1 MIIYTD
7 RGYDEL
13 NNNISSIV
21 VFLQGMASFLSPC
34 ILPLM
39 PIYLS
44 YLTGGSLEEIEGGAK
59 KKSILI
65 NSIGFLLGLSL
76 VFTMLGATATAL
88 GKFLYFNSN
97 IIRKFGGLIIIV
109 FGIHHIGIINLNFL
123 NRERRFRVKA
133 KAPKFINSVIL
144 GMAFSF
150 GWTPCISVFLSS
162 VLMMA
167 ASLETY
173 VKGMYLLMIYSLGF
187 SVPFLITALFLNLV
201 LQRITNLDKYLK
213 IIKVVSGI
221 LLIIMGILVYTNKIN
236 VISSIFV

>member
-1 MIIYTD
+1 M
-7 RGYDEL
+7 

-21 VFLQGMASFLSPC
+21 VFFQGMASFLSPC

-44 YLTGGSLEEIEGGAK
+44 YLTGGSLEDIEAGAQRK
-59 KKSILI
+59 AILI
-65 NSIGFLLGLSL
+65 NSLGFLLGLSL

-88 GKFLYFNSN
+88 GRFLLFNNN
-97 IIRKFGGLIIIV
+97 IIRKVGGIVVIV

-123 NRERRFRVKA
+123 NMERKFRFHGKT
-133 KAPKFINSVIL
+133 PKFINSVIL

-150 GWTPCISVFLSS
+150 GWSPCIGPILGS

-167 ASLETY
+167 ANLENY
-173 VKGMYLLMIYSLGF
+173 VKGIYLLMVYSLGF
-187 SVPFLITALFLNLV
+187 SVPFIITAMFLNII
-201 LQRITNLDKYLK
+201 LQRITNLDRYLK

-236 VISSIFV
+236 MISSIFS

>member
-1 MIIYTD
+1 MD
-7 RGYDEL
+7 
-13 NNNISSIV
+13 NNISSIV

-44 YLTGGSLEEIEGGAK
+44 YLTGGSLEEIEGGANR
-59 KKSILI
+59 KSVLI

-76 VFTMLGATATAL
+76 VFIMLGATATTL
-88 GKFLYFNSN
+88 GRFLYFNNN
-97 IIRKFGGLIIIV
+97 IIRKIGGILIIV

-123 NRERRFRVKA
+123 NMERRFKFNA
-133 KAPKFINSVIL
+133 KTPKFINSVLL

-150 GWTPCISVFLSS
+150 GWTPCIGPILGS

-167 ASLETY
+167 ASLEVYT
-173 VKGMYLLMIYSLGF
+173 KGIYLLIIYSIGF
-187 SVPFLITALFLNLV
+187 SVPFLITALFLNVV
-201 LQRITNLDKYLK
+201 LQKITNLDKYLK
-213 IIKVVSGI
+213 VIKIVSGI

-236 VISSIFV
+236 MISSIFS

>member
-1 MIIYTD
+1 LD
-7 RGYDEL
+7 
-13 NNNISSIV
+13 NNISSIV

-44 YLTGGSLEEIEGGAK
+44 YLTGGSLEEIEAGHKRG
-59 KKSILI
+59 SVLI

-88 GKFLYFNSN
+88 GKFLYSNNN
-97 IIRKFGGLIIIV
+97 IIRQIGGIIIVV
-109 FGIHHIGIINLNFL
+109 FGIHHIGIINLSFL
-123 NRERRFRVKA
+123 NMERRFNFKA
-133 KAPKFINSVIL
+133 KTPKFINSVIL

-150 GWTPCISVFLSS
+150 GWTPCIGTILGS

-167 ASLETY
+167 ASLEVYT
-173 VKGMYLLMIYSLGF
+173 KGIYLLIIYSLGF
-187 SVPFLITALFLNLV
+187 SVPFLITALFLNII

-221 LLIIMGILVYTNKIN
+221 LLIIMGILVYTNRIN
-236 VISSIFV
+236 ILSSIFS